1 MPVRHLAAEP
11 VDQRGGHAHDAACV
25 LLRKNPVVWISS
37 STSAGS
43 AAARS
48 AGVGYLANSGGVT
61 MLTRSSVVWADRI
74 VAVSSW

>member
-1 MPVRHLAAEP
+1 MPMIDL
-11 VDQRGGHAHDAACV
+11 V
-25 LLRKNPVVWISS
+25 LLRKNPVVRISS

-48 AGVGYLANSGGVT
+48 SGRGYRANSAGVT

-74 VAVSSW
+74 VAVSSS